1 MSRGNRAGHAGRAS
15 RAGRAGR
22 PGRAGRARR
31 AAAIGIGL
39 ALLALCG
46 WFEAALPP
54 FHAGSSVLLFSV
66 AAVVLA
72 TGAVAARSARGRE
85 PASVADGSTAGDL
98 SVPGTIAWLS
108 AGLFALAVELWE
120 FAHSPRRS
128 FPTLSS
134 LANDVVGPGHRIART
149 AAFVCWG
156 AAGLV
161 VASRARRRA

>member
-1 MSRGNRAGHAGRAS
+1 MSRANRAGHAGRAG
-15 RAGRAGR
+15 RTGWAGPAGRAGR
-22 PGRAGRARR
+22 
-31 AAAIGIGL
+31 AAAIGVGL

-66 AAVVLA
+66 AAAVLA
-72 TGAVAARSARGRE
+72 TGAVAARSARGRA
-85 PASVADGSTAGDL
+85 PASGAGGSTARDL

-120 FAHSPRRS
+120 FAHSPRPS

-161 VASRARRRA
+161 VASRARRRE